1 VKPVRGEICVMS
13 DGSTGLL
20 LTSDYLS
27 LGLIFAFI
35 VSVKSLHYEQKIVYR
50 TARVYF
56 TYVVEI

>member
-1 VKPVRGEICVMS
+1 MKVVIAKPVRGEICVKS

-35 VSVKSLHYEQKIVYR
+35 VSV
-50 TARVYF
+50 F
-56 TYVVEI
+56 G